1 MNNQATES
9 TKTKKTKRNYYRKPA
24 VKIFAL
30 GGLEEIGKNM
40 YAIQYGKELI
50 LIDAGIKF
58 PDADMPGVDSII
70 PNIQYLKEN
79 KHMLKG
85 IFLTHGHED
94 HIGGLPFVLRELS
107 APVYGA
113 GLTIGF
119 VRTKL
124 EEHGLLGSSELH
136 VINEE
141 SVIRF
146 RQLKVR
152 FFRTHH
158 SIPDSL
164 AVVIET
170 PHGTIVHTG
179 DFKFDFTPTEQA
191 TDWGQMAKIG
201 RSGVLALLA
210 DSTNSEKPG
219 FTPSEKAVGRAI
231 RETFRKCDGRIL
243 FATFAS
249 NVHRLQQVVEA
260 AEECGRR
267 IAVIGRSMER
277 AFKIGQELNYIRPS
291 KHQLIDVRQLDRYP
305 DHEVVIVCTGSQ
317 GETNAALT
325 RIATGA
331 HKHVSLYEGD
341 TVIFSSSPIP
351 GNTQNVYR
359 SIDLLLRA
367 GAEVVHGSIF
377 DIHASGHGCE
387 EDLKLMLRFMQ
398 PKFFIPIHGEYR
410 MLRKHAEIA
419 EQTGTERDN
428 IFLLRNGQPLHVTR
442 HKARVGKDLPAGQ
455 VLVKGSTTNPWEET
469 IMEERRALGTNGVL
483 IVVLTI
489 DPKQNKMIGRP
500 ELITRGFVYV
510 RESAEII
517 SAGTKVVRTTVRLL
531 QRRKKFIAQQWEQ
544 KIIERLTE
552 YCETTMDRTP
562 VVMPIFS
569 YVEQPAAAGD
579 QE

>member
-1 MNNQATES
+1 MEHHTVD
-9 TKTKKTKRNYYRKPA
+9 TIKPRKTKKSYYRKPA
-24 VKIFAL
+24 VKVFAL
-30 GGLEEIGKNM
+30 GGLDEIGKNM
-40 YAIQYGKELI
+40 YGIQYGKEI
-50 LIDAGIKF
+50 IVIDAGVKF
-58 PDADMPGVDSII
+58 PDADMPGVDYII
-70 PNIQYLKEN
+70 PNFDYLKEN
-79 KHMLKG
+79 RHMLKG

-94 HIGGLPFVLRELS
+94 HIGGLPFILRELS
-107 APVYGA
+107 APLYGA

-119 VRTKL
+119 VKTKL
-124 EEHGLLGSSELH
+124 EEHGLLGNTELH
-136 VINEE
+136 VIHEE
-141 SVIRF
+141 SVIQF
-146 RQLKVR
+146 KQLKVR

-164 AVVIET
+164 AVVVDT

-179 DFKFDFTPTEQA
+179 DFKFDFTPTEQG
-191 TDWGQMAKIG
+191 TDWGKMAAIG
-201 RSGVLALLA
+201 KSGVLALLA

-219 FTPSEKAVGRAI
+219 FTPSEKAVGQAI
-231 RETFRKCDGRIL
+231 RETFRKCEGRIL

-260 AEECGRR
+260 ASECGRR

-277 AFKIGQELNYIRPS
+277 AFKIGQELNYIRPD

-331 HKHVSLYEGD
+331 HKHVAIYEGD
-341 TVIFSSSPIP
+341 TVIYSSSPIP
-351 GNTQNVYR
+351 GNTKNVNR

-367 GAEVVHGSIF
+367 GADVISGSIF

-387 EDLKLMLRFMQ
+387 EDLKLMHRFMQ

-410 MLRKHAEIA
+410 MLKRHAELA
-419 EQTGTERDN
+419 EQTGTDKDH
-428 IFLLRNGQPLHVTR
+428 IFVLQNGQPLHLTR
-442 HKARVGKDLPAGQ
+442 NKARVGKSLPSGQ
-455 VLVKGSTTNPWEET
+455 VLVKGTTTNAWEESV
-469 IMEERRALGTNGVL
+469 MEERKALGTNGVL

-489 DPKQNKMIGRP
+489 DPQQNKMIGRP

-517 SAGTKVVRTTVRLL
+517 SAGTRVVRTVVRAL
-531 QRRKKFIAQQWEQ
+531 QRRKKFVAQQWEQ
-544 KIIERLTE
+544 KIVERVTE

-562 VVMPIFS
+562 VVLPVFS
-569 YVEQPAAAGD
+569 YVDQATEQ
-579 QE
+579 EEV